1 MKNARAACFALAR
14 PEFDELKAYEDINKD
29 MHDLLFVM
37 LDKNKMRLKDEYDT
51 RVANRLRKDL
61 ASLGDRKMKK
71 NEKPF

>member
-1 MKNARAACFALAR
+1 MKNAPEQLVLPLLD

-61 ASLGDRKMKK
+61 AHLW
-71 NEKPF
+71 EIEE